1 MIALVQF
8 SFQKEF
14 VSDTHEIGIIGVPH
28 GFNNN
33 DDFDIFPSIFAHD
46 SIDF

>member
-1 MIALVQF
+1 MRNWEINDHNVILL
-8 SFQKEF
+8 K
-14 VSDTHEIGIIGVPH
+14 IGIIGVPH